1 MSRIMD
7 PNQNMGQHL
16 QDLGLMAEAFGYNVK
31 SCVGDARWYC
41 SLIWSAHWS
50 RLYMTHIYLVQ
61 EYYTP

>member
-1 MSRIMD
+1 ME
-7 PNQNMGQHL
+7 QHL